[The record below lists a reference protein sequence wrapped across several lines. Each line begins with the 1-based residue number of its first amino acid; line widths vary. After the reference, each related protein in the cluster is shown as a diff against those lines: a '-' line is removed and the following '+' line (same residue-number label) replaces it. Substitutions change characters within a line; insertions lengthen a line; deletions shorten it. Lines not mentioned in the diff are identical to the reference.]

1 MRDSNVR
8 QEKHVETSEFGDGF
22 APASAVPPVA
32 IVGMGMRLPG
42 DVRTGDELWDLLISK
57 RDCSSEVPKSRYNID
72 AFYHPDKPQSVKTR
86 RGYFLSDD
94 YMQGS
99 DNSFFAEMSG
109 FNISELDP
117 QQMSLMEVVWECME
131 NAGQTKWRGEKIGCY
146 VGVFG
151 EDWHE
156 LTAKEPQDIPR
167 VYSFANG
174 GFTLANRISY
184 EFDLKGPSATILT
197 ACSSSLVA
205 LHEACQALY
214 SGSCSSAVVAG
225 TNMLLTPSTSVNM
238 SENMVL
244 SPDGY
249 CKVFD
254 ASANGYGRGEAVNAI
269 FIKPLDQAIADGD
282 NIRAII
288 RGTSANYDGR
298 SAKIFAP
305 DIKSQEKLIRE
316 AYSRAQIHDIS
327 QTAFVECHGTGTQV
341 GDIVETT
348 AIARAFEGKGVFIGS
363 VKSNVG
369 HGEGASGLTAIIKAV
384 LSLEHS
390 TIPPNLHF
398 TRPNPRIPF
407 VNAGLQ
413 VPTEPTPW
421 PLDRKKRVSVNCFG
435 IGGSNAHVILD
446 AGPAVDDVNRKIID
460 KQSIPYILPASAQ
473 STPALISGLAGIQ
486 EYLEKKPHMTHD
498 VAYTLGACRDHLS
511 HRGYLIVDGK
521 SGISENQST
530 PPAVTGAPHVI
541 FAFTG
546 QGAQWAGMGT
556 ELMNHFD
563 TFRRDIRTLDQILQ
577 EIESPPSWS
586 IEGELSKPDVSTCVD
601 KTEYSQTLCA
611 AVQIT
616 LVNLLASWGIS
627 PSAVVGYSS
636 GEVIAAYAAK
646 AISMR
651 GAIIIA
657 HLRGRCNESTSQ
669 PGGMSVIGLEKETV
683 NQYLIDGVVIACENS
698 PQSVNISGPRSQLR
712 KVIDR
717 IVERMPE
724 TFVRELPVE
733 VAYHSPSMM
742 NAGVLFESAIASH
755 IAHSETMLPLYSTV
769 TGTMITEPHRLD
781 AAHWRKSL
789 ESPVLFSTAVQTL
802 LDQQKDRTTLLVE
815 IGTHSTL
822 AGPIRQIVSPQSIQA
837 YYIPTLIKK
846 ADPTQSILTTLGEL
860 YCHGHPVDFA
870 AINGTG
876 NVLHDLP
883 VYHWDRQS
891 IDWKE
896 SRLSHN
902 WRFRKYPHHELLGSR
917 MLEASDIEPGWRN
930 FLKARAVPWLSD
942 HQVLGDVVFP
952 CAGYIGMINEA
963 IRQLFNTQ
971 ECTIR
976 NLQIK
981 VPLVVPTT
989 EGHNIE
995 IVTTMRPLRINDRL
1009 DSEWFEFT
1017 IACYDG
1023 NNWTKHS
1030 TGQVMAG
1037 AENLK
1042 IDVPG
1047 TQRFQ
1052 RSVNTKSWYGSLA
1065 KVGLQYGP
1073 HFQGLEDITAD
1084 PISFAAR
1091 ATVGGIFK
1099 GSDNSHAV
1107 HPTVID
1113 QCLQMFSV
1121 AACKGRARYL
1131 TTLFIPMFIDE
1142 ISLGQNSDLMK
1153 VEVTGESFAGT
1164 QAKCSVSMS
1173 DGTNMVLTMRGVTL
1187 AQLDQSL
1194 GDETF
1199 GIPLLSEAEWR
1210 PDLDLLPGHLQLP
1223 SEKDRG
1229 NTVGLLSRASTLS
1242 MICMHRNIAK
1252 VEPCPEHLES
1262 YKGWLSNQIM
1272 KLKTDGISAVPEA
1285 QTWAQMDSDNLRAQ
1299 RLTLDKQLQTE
1310 GLGFI
1315 SELSQVAVREL
1326 TALVEGSNCSSLASR
1341 KVKQLQKL
1349 NDWIDSLSDLL
1360 RFFSLLC
1367 HANPNLRILA
1377 IGDETG
1383 SFTSSVLQY
1392 LTSDGK
1398 VLCAQYTLATR
1409 PDIDAV
1415 LKDRFKDNN
1424 LVEFKSLDLNKDP
1437 LQQEFKGSYYDLVIA
1452 LNIGARMSGVTP
1464 ALKSIGKLLTPGGR
1478 VLIREHCPELP
1489 NPSLTQLFDEPQ
1501 VDINAKYMS
1510 TEEWEGKL
1518 RQAGFGGVE
1527 TKGDDGKA
1535 PYRIYRNL
1543 IARIPPKNHLQGNT
1557 VYLLCPSEMHRYP
1570 WLIEVE
1576 THFIGNGHTVKR
1588 CTKGE
1593 AIPHGQRVISFLDFE
1608 SPFFYD
1614 TNEKDWM
1621 VFQHL
1626 MKSSPQ
1632 ILWVTHS
1639 VEFECANPN
1648 FSLVMGVSRTAR
1660 QEQEIQ
1666 FGTFQVDN
1674 FDSFAAEA
1682 LLKVSTKF
1690 FRQGDRTGLDDADYE
1705 FALRDGCVYIPR
1717 IRWSSLSDRLLYSPG
1732 IDAPLKLDIASY
1744 GTLDS
1749 LSWRE
1754 HELRS
1759 PEADEI
1765 EIEVKFVGLN
1775 FRDVM
1780 ISLGFMAS
1788 KDQMGIDG
1796 SGIVQKCG
1804 TGVTE
1809 FKKGDRVMIMH
1820 PGLFRT
1826 RVVVPTSRC
1835 IHMPPSISLEDAA
1848 SLPVVYVTALYCI
1861 MDIGRLEKG
1870 QSVLIHAAC
1879 GGVGLAAIQ
1888 LCQMIGA
1895 KIYATVGSETKV
1907 QHLIDNFG
1915 IPRSHIFSSRD
1926 TSFYPNLM
1934 KETEGRGVDIVLNSL
1949 AGELLHASWKCVA
1962 EFGKMIEIGKRDF
1975 LEHGTL
1981 ALEAFGGNR
1990 AFFGVDL
1997 IRLAEKAGTVTRLFC
2012 QVRDL
2017 WDAGKITPIRP
2028 LNIFSSIDTPEAFR
2042 QLQQGLHMGKLL
2054 VRMPEISER
2063 GLIAKSRC
2071 RSVFSP
2077 RLSYIL
2083 VGGLGGIGRAIATW
2097 MIERGA
2103 RNLVFLSRSAG
2114 ATSQDQSFRDELELQ
2129 GSTAI
2134 MIKCDVTIQQQVQ
2147 AAIDACPCPVGGILQ
2162 LSMIVRDTFIPDMSH
2177 KDWQD
2182 VLSSKVAGTW
2192 NLHNALD
2199 GNDAN
2204 LQFFVVCGS
2213 ITGVMG
2219 NAGQV
2224 NYSAA
2229 NAFVSSFAQYRLQM
2243 GLPASVVNL
2252 GGVDD
2257 VGFLAAQ
2264 DPTLRERMRSASVR
2278 LLSEQEVLD
2287 AFELAIFSG
2296 DFKGNSNSSDLL
2308 NIPNNLIVGMSST
2321 KSLADATV
2329 RPLWGQDA
2337 RFRAYSHL
2345 DFDPEATADASKI
2358 APSLRYMISLL
2369 ENDPDTLDGPAWKEQ
2384 TMLEIANT
2392 LQQYSTFARGQDSA
2406 QLATIHIDSLMTVE
2420 IRNWCRRH
2428 FDLGLSLIAITKA
2441 ATFSGLGDLITET
2454 LRSKYIKK

>member
-1 MRDSNVR
+1 MENFNDR
-8 QEKHVETSEFGDGF
+8 QKGHAETSEFGKDGF
-22 APASAVPPVA
+22 VSAPAVPPVA

-42 DVRTGDELWDLLISK
+42 EVRTGDEFWDLLISK
-57 RDCSSEVPKSRYNID
+57 QDCSSEVPKSRYNID

-86 RGYFLSDD
+86 RGYFLNDE

-99 DNSFFAEMSG
+99 DNSFFAEIPG

-131 NAGQTKWRGEKIGCY
+131 NAGQTKWRGKKIGCY

-167 VYSFANG
+167 VHSFANG

-214 SGSCSSAVVAG
+214 SGNCSSAVTA
-225 TNMLLTPSTSVNM
+225 TA
-238 SENMVL
+238 
-244 SPDGY
+244 
-249 CKVFD
+249 KFD
-254 ASANGYGRGEAVNAI
+254 ASANGYSRGEAVNAI
-269 FIKPLDQAIADGD
+269 FIKPLDKAIADGD

-288 RGTSANYDGR
+288 RATSANYDGR

-305 DIKSQEKLIRE
+305 DMESQERLIRE
-316 AYSRAQIHDIS
+316 AYARAQIRDIS

-341 GDIVETT
+341 GDVVETT
-348 AIARAFEGKGVFIGS
+348 AIARAFEGKGIFIGS

-390 TIPPNLHF
+390 TIPPKSSF
-398 TRPNPRIPF
+398 YASQP
-407 VNAGLQ
+407 Q
-413 VPTEPTPW
+413 EPSWKQALLLMMSIERLLT
-421 PLDRKKRVSVNCFG
+421 
-435 IGGSNAHVILD
+435 GS
-446 AGPAVDDVNRKIID
+446 
-460 KQSIPYILPASAQ
+460 QSLIFSASAQ
-473 STPALISGLAGIQ
+473 STPALISRLAGIQ
-486 EYLEKKPHMTHD
+486 EYLKRKPRMTHN

-511 HRGYLIVDGK
+511 HRGYLIADEK

-530 PPAVTGAPHVI
+530 PPAVTGVPRVV

-556 ELMNHFD
+556 ELMSHFD
-563 TFRRDIRTLDQILQ
+563 AFQRDIRALDQILQ
-577 EIESPPSWS
+577 EIEYSPSWS
-586 IEGELSKPDVSTCVD
+586 IEGELLKPDVSTCVD

-611 AVQIT
+611 AVQIA

-627 PSAVVGYSS
+627 PSAVIGYSS

-651 GAIIIA
+651 AAIIIA

-669 PGGMSVIGLEKETV
+669 AGGMIVIGLGKETV

-698 PQSVNISGPRSQLR
+698 PQSVNISGPRSQLGM
-712 KVIDR
+712 VIGR
-717 IVERMPE
+717 IIETMPE
-724 TFVRELPVE
+724 TFLRVLPVE

-742 NAGVLFESAIASH
+742 DAGVFFESTIASH
-755 IAHSETMLPLYSTV
+755 IAHCDTMLPLYSTV
-769 TGTMITEPHRLD
+769 TGTMITDPNQLD
-781 AAHWRKSL
+781 ATYWRRSL
-789 ESPVLFSTAVQTL
+789 ESPVLFSAAVQTL
-802 LDQQKDRTTLLVE
+802 VDQQKDRTTVFVE

-837 YYIPTLIKK
+837 YYLPTLIKK
-846 ADPTQSILTTLGEL
+846 AAQTQSILTTVGEL
-860 YCHGHPVDFA
+860 YCHGHPVDFG

-883 VYHWDRQS
+883 IYPWDRQS
-891 IDWKE
+891 IGWKE
-896 SRLSHN
+896 SRLSQN

-917 MLEASDIEPGWRN
+917 MLEASDIEPAWRN
-930 FLKARAVPWLSD
+930 LLKARAVPWLSD

-976 NLQIK
+976 NLQIT

-989 EGHNIE
+989 EGHDVE

-1009 DSEWFEFT
+1009 DSKWFEFT

-1023 NNWTKHS
+1023 NNWTKHT
-1030 TGQVMAG
+1030 TGQVVAG

-1042 IDVPG
+1042 IDVPA
-1047 TQRFQ
+1047 TRRFQ
-1052 RSVNTKSWYGSLA
+1052 RPVDTKSWYSSLA
-1065 KVGLQYGP
+1065 NVGLQYGP
-1073 HFQGLEDITAD
+1073 HFQGLDEITAD
-1084 PISFAAR
+1084 PISFTAS
-1091 ATVGGIFK
+1091 ATVRGIFK
-1099 GSDNSHAV
+1099 GSDNSHAI

-1113 QCLQMFSV
+1113 QCLQLFSV
-1121 AACKGRARYL
+1121 AASKGRARYL
-1131 TTLFIPMFIDE
+1131 TKLFIPMFIDE

-1164 QAKCSVSMS
+1164 QTKCSISMS
-1173 DGTNMVLTMRGVTL
+1173 DGTNMVLAMHGVTL
-1187 AQLDQSL
+1187 AQLDQRL
-1194 GDETF
+1194 EGETS
-1199 GIPLLSEAEWR
+1199 GIPLLSEPEWR

-1229 NTVGLLSRASTLS
+1229 STVGLLSRASVLS
-1242 MICMHRNIAK
+1242 MICVHRNIAE
-1252 VEPCPEHLES
+1252 VEPCSEHLQS
-1262 YKGWLSNQIM
+1262 YKHWLSTQVMMLN
-1272 KLKTDGISAVPEA
+1272 TEGISAVPEA
-1285 QTWAQMDSDNLRAQ
+1285 QSWTQMDSDSLRAQ
-1299 RLTLDKQLQTE
+1299 RLTLDKQLQAE

-1315 SELSQVAVREL
+1315 SELSQVTVREMVS
-1326 TALVEGSNCSSLASR
+1326 LVEGSNCSSLASR

-1349 NDWIDSLSDLL
+1349 HDWIESLSDLL
-1360 RFFSLLC
+1360 GWFSLLC
-1367 HANPNLRILA
+1367 HAQPNLRILA
-1377 IGDETG
+1377 VGDETG

-1398 VLCAQYTLATR
+1398 VLCAQYTLATT
-1409 PDIDAV
+1409 PDIDAI
-1415 LKDRFKDNN
+1415 LKDRFKDND
-1424 LVEFKSLDLNKDP
+1424 LVDFKSLNLDADP
-1437 LQQEFKGSYYDLVIA
+1437 LQQEFNDGDYDLVIA
-1452 LNIGARMSGVTP
+1452 MNIGARVSGVTP
-1464 ALKSIGKLLTPGGR
+1464 ALKSIGKLLTAGGR
-1478 VLIREHCPELP
+1478 VLIHQHYPELP
-1489 NPSLTQLFDEPQ
+1489 VIHYLSNPSQIQSFDEPQ
-1501 VDINAKYMS
+1501 VDVDAKYMS
-1510 TEEWEGKL
+1510 TEGWDRKL
-1518 RQAGFGGVE
+1518 RQAGFSGVE

-1535 PYRIYRNL
+1535 PYRIYRNM
-1543 IARIPPKNHLQGNT
+1543 IARIPPRNYLQGNT
-1557 VYLLCPSEMHRYP
+1557 VYLLCPSEMHLYP

-1576 THFIGNGHTVKR
+1576 NYFIGNGHTVKR

-1608 SPFFYD
+1608 SPFFY
-1614 TNEKDWM
+1614 EMSEEDWM
-1621 VFQHL
+1621 LFQQL
-1626 MKSSPQ
+1626 MNSTPQ
-1632 ILWVTHS
+1632 ILWVTNS
-1639 VEFECANPN
+1639 VELKCANPN

-1690 FRQGDRTGLDDADYE
+1690 FKQGDQTGLDDVDYE
-1705 FALRDGCVYIPR
+1705 FALHDGYVYIPR
-1717 IRWSSLSDRLLYSPG
+1717 MRWSSLSDRLLYSPN
-1732 IDAPLKLDIASY
+1732 IDVPMKLDIASY

-1749 LSWRE
+1749 LSWQG
-1754 HELRS
+1754 HELDL

-1765 EIEVKFVGLN
+1765 EVEVKFVGLN

-1780 ISLGFMAS
+1780 ISMGFMAN
-1788 KDQMGIDG
+1788 KDEMGIDA
-1796 SGIVQKCG
+1796 SGIVQRCG

-1809 FKKGDRVMIMH
+1809 FKKGDRVMIMQ
-1820 PGLFRT
+1820 PGMFRT

-1848 SLPVVYVTALYCI
+1848 SLPVVYTTALYCI
-1861 MDIGRLEKG
+1861 TDIGRLEKG

-1907 QHLIDNFG
+1907 QHLIHNFG
-1915 IPRSHIFSSRD
+1915 IPRCHIFSSRD

-1934 KETEGRGVDIVLNSL
+1934 KETEGQGVDIVLNCL
-1949 AGELLHASWKCVA
+1949 AGDLLHASWKCVA

-1981 ALEAFGGNR
+1981 ALEAFEGNR

-1997 IRLAEKAGTVTRLFC
+1997 IRLAEKAGTVTRLFR

-2017 WDAGKITPIRP
+2017 YEAGKITPIRP
-2028 LNIFSSIDTPEAFR
+2028 LSIFSSIDAPEAFR
-2042 QLQQGLHMGKLL
+2042 QLQQGIHMGKLL

-2063 GLIAKSRC
+2063 GLISKSRC
-2071 RSVFSP
+2071 RSTFSP
-2077 RLSYIL
+2077 SLSYIL

-2114 ATSQDQSFRDELELQ
+2114 ATSQDQSFRHELELQ
-2129 GSTAI
+2129 GSTVI

-2147 AAIDACPCPVGGILQ
+2147 AAIHACPAPVGGILQ

-2177 KDWQD
+2177 KNWQD
-2182 VLSSKVAGTW
+2182 VLSSKVTGTW

-2199 GNDAN
+2199 GNDAD

-2224 NYSAA
+2224 NYSSA
-2229 NAFVSSFAQYRLQM
+2229 NAFVSSFAQYRLQN
-2243 GLPASVVNL
+2243 GHPAAVVNL

-2257 VGFLAAQ
+2257 VGFLATQ

-2287 AFELAIFSG
+2287 AFELAIFS
-2296 DFKGNSNSSDLL
+2296 DDLERTSNSSDSLQ
-2308 NIPNNLIVGMSST
+2308 IPNNLIVGMSST

-2337 RFRAYSHL
+2337 RFRVYSHL
-2345 DFDPEATADASKI
+2345 DFDPEATTDASKL

-2384 TMLEIANT
+2384 VMVEIVKT
-2392 LQQYSTFARGQDSA
+2392 LQQYSTFARGQDSV

-2428 FDLGLSLIAITKA
+2428 FYLDLSLIAITKA
-2441 ATFSGLGDLITET
+2441 ATLGGLGDLITAT
-2454 LRSKYIKK
+2454 LRSKYIKN